1 MAKRPDRLSVPYRTA
16 ILVLGMHRSGSSA
29 LARIISFLGA
39 ALPRHLVPA
48 SESNPR
54 GHWESAR
61 LVALH
66 EQLLASI
73 DTTWDDWR
81 APPLRWRDND
91 TASKFGG
98 KIQQAIDEEFG
109 NAQLIVLKDP
119 RMCRTL
125 PYWMSVLEKTG
136 IRSAPVIIVR
146 NPLEVAES
154 LRERD
159 GISFEKAMLLW
170 LRHYLDAEYETRH
183 LARNIV
189 SLDVLLEDWRSLF
202 AQTSGRLGIQWP
214 RPLSEASQDV
224 REFLDLELH
233 NHRATMAEL
242 EAHTEVPSWV
252 KSAYRALTTLCDE
265 PKAADPKRELD
276 RVRQNF
282 AESAKLFGVVAYAQ
296 TDALRQAELDVAEAR
311 QRADGT
317 DMLRAELSQE
327 RAAHADLAGKHQS
340 LVQRAR
346 TLETDLSTV
355 SERATRAEHAAAE
368 FESSLKQL
376 QHDTA
381 ELQTTSAQNL
391 RRAEAAEKHASN
403 LIRDIAE
410 LERNRNE
417 MSQTLK
423 RMTTD
428 ASDLRTMAESVS
440 KRTEWIETELRK
452 QGSQGGKTKADVEEA
467 RTKIMSL
474 STELQGALSNSMSLS
489 RELAAA
495 KEQIHK
501 HEKQAIQIAADAK
514 RYQDALKVAQ
524 DKLKE
529 LEADERAAQSEIAEL
544 RAELAESWALS
555 GGRMGESQPAPSE
568 PVVLIEQ
575 TELTDVQARA
585 QRIEEDLRFERMHVQ
600 QLERR
605 LNSWTGLA
613 SAALRKITRLGGK
626 SPSRRPP
633 APRRLNANTATSRT

>member
-1 MAKRPDRLSVPYRTA
+1 
-16 ILVLGMHRSGSSA
+16 MHRSGSSA

-109 NAQLIVLKDP
+109 NAPLIVLKDP

-214 RPLSEASQDV
+214 RSVSDASQDV

-282 AESAKLFGVVAYAQ
+282 SESAKLFGVVAYAQ
-296 TDALRQAELDVAEAR
+296 TDALKQADLDVAEAR
-311 QRADGT
+311 QRADGA

-327 RAAHADLAGKHQS
+327 RAAHADLARKHQS

-346 TLETDLSTV
+346 TLETELSTV
-355 SERATRAEHAAAE
+355 SERATRAEHASAG
-368 FESSLKQL
+368 FESALNQL

-381 ELQTTSAQNL
+381 DLQTASAQNL

-452 QGSQGGKTKADVEEA
+452 QGGQGGKTKADVEEA

-474 STELQGALSNSMSLS
+474 SGELQGALSNSMSLS

-544 RAELAESWALS
+544 RAELAESWALT
-555 GGRMGESQPAPSE
+555 GGRMGENQPAPSE

-626 SPSRRPP
+626 SPSRRP
-633 APRRLNANTATSRT
+633 ASPRRLNSTTAASRT